1 MDQHYTGN
9 DHYSLIDFPNS
20 ELFVANFLYYSF
32 NLRKFSEYTPA
43 IWIQVLIKSSFVSG
57 WRNQVSSEIKKI

>member
-32 NLRKFSEYTPA
+32 NLRKFS
-43 IWIQVLIKSSFVSG
+43 
-57 WRNQVSSEIKKI
+57 